1 MAIEVDQDSL
11 RQAAAA
17 LALLPSDLDSVP
29 ELDAERCGQS
39 PSGSTIG
46 AALMRANPASTRA
59 KKLLKA
65 RFNQLSG
72 LMAMSANSFQG
83 SDDEA
88 ARRIAEAGDINSGD
102 PYAVQ

>member
-39 PSGSTIG
+39 LSGSTIG
-46 AALMRANPASTRA
+46 AALMRAKSSQHPCEETVEGPLQPALR
-59 KKLLKA
+59 LDGDVGQ
-65 RFNQLSG
+65 QLSG
-72 LMAMSANSFQG
+72 Q
-83 SDDEA
+83 
-88 ARRIAEAGDINSGD
+88 R
-102 PYAVQ
+102 